1 MPDVSIKFVRTFLIL
16 VEEKSTAVAA
26 RRTGLSQPSVRF
38 HLAEV
43 EKAVGE
49 RLIERRTL
57 PARADLGRMQLTE
70 AGRAFLP
77 KAVEAVR
84 AYDRMFADAP
94 SDRDLQEAINPAIA
108 ADLLELA
115 RDALRH
121 DLSEDQR
128 KIIQAILMT

>member
-16 VEEKSTAVAA
+16 VEERSTASAA

-43 EKAVGE
+43 EKALGE
-49 RLIERRTL
+49 RLIERRTP

-70 AGRAFLP
+70 AGLAFLP
-77 KAVEAVR
+77 KAVEAIR

-94 SDRDLQEAINPAIA
+94 SDRDLQEAIDPAIA
-108 ADLLELA
+108 AELLELA